1 MVGGRQILT
10 VKGDQ
15 QDDYFTVN
23 PQVTFFKSVF
33 RRHSRFS
40 IETITQSFDKQEIHA
55 TNDTI
60 ISLVGNDGIKRS
72 GDLLKSIYLT
82 FTLPDIYSGTYSG
95 TNDFYHF
102 KWIRNLGF
110 YIIKSA
116 KLRIGGSLIQD
127 FTGEWLDVHKE
138 LYLSD
143 EEKESIDKM
152 IGNTLDMTDP
162 EKSNG
167 NIINKTLQFEPAT
180 DENRYRISCKKYP
193 HSKKINEGGAL
204 NILFSD
210 GTVIKVNESGSFNE
224 GTNFVNDRTIPTI
237 YGRKIRVPLSFWF
250 TKSISQALPLISL
263 RDTPIELE
271 ITLRPINDLYT
282 VTNVNDSGVDSGSST
297 YRIKNNNSSANK
309 NTRIQHFLNDTSS
322 NYTTSYSSTEKTLIN
337 NKINI
342 NPELDLTYIF
352 LDNDERNKFAQG
364 NHQYL
369 IETVKKFEST
379 NNRNNQV
386 TIDTNSNNHVKEILV
401 IPKRTDAGNVNEWD
415 NFTNW
420 LQKGISPTSYSY
432 WLGDSFE
439 MNYYDTTVDRYPFP
453 SRKYSTDAGFKP
465 IYLKKDIIKS
475 MDILLNKTPL
485 FKTQTGTY
493 FQNQQ
498 VLEYFKTSSKDGIY
512 VYSFSLDPKNSTQP
526 SGSLN
531 FSHQDVNLRINF
543 NSIPQQTSYSSGN
556 EANYVSDYGFNVSI
570 YLVQYNILDIQQGTC
585 GLKFQG

>member
-23 PQVTFFKSVF
+23 PQVTFFKCVF
-33 RRHSRFS
+33 RRHTRFS

-82 FTLPDIYSGTYSG
+82 FTLPDIYSGTYS
-95 TNDFYHF
+95 TTSDYYHF
-102 KWIRNLGF
+102 QWIRNLGF

-116 KLRIGGSLIQD
+116 KLKIGGSLIQD

-152 IGNTLDMTDP
+152 IGNTLDMTNPDI
-162 EKSNG
+162 SDG
-167 NIINKTLQFEPAT
+167 NIVEKTT
-180 DENRYRISCKKYP
+180 TISSENNIRTTSRNYP
-193 HSKKINEGGAL
+193 HSKKTTDGT
-204 NILFSD
+204 LFSA
-210 GTVIKVNESGSFNE
+210 GTTIKVIHSGTFNE
-224 GTNFVNDRTIPTI
+224 GDNFVNDRTFPSI

-263 RDTPIELE
+263 QNTPIELE

-282 VTNVNDSGVDSGSST
+282 VSNTNTNSGIDTNAST
-297 YRIKNNNSSANK
+297 YRIKNNNSSSFN
-309 NTRIQHFLNDTSS
+309 NSQIQYFLKDSDP
-322 NYTTSYSSTEKTLIN
+322 NYTTSYSSTEKTLVN
-337 NKINI
+337 NTIKI

-379 NNRNNQV
+379 NNRTNQV

-420 LQKGISPTSYSY
+420 LQKDINPTSFTY
-432 WLGDSFE
+432 WEADTTDT
-439 MNYYDTTVDRYPFP
+439 NYYDTAVNRYPFP
-453 SRKYSTDAGFKP
+453 SRLYTTNTFFKP
-465 IYLKKDIIKS
+465 VYLKKDIIKS

-485 FKTQTGTY
+485 FKTQSGVY

-498 VLEYFKTSSKDGIY
+498 VLEYFRTSSKDGIY
-512 VYSFSLDPKNSTQP
+512 VYSFSLDPRNSTQP

-531 FSHQDVNLRINF
+531 FSQQDVDLRINF
-543 NSIPQQTSYSSGN
+543 NSIPQQSSFGTSN
-556 EANYVSDYGFNVSI
+556 EISYVSDYGYDVTI
-570 YLVQYNILDIQQGTC
+570 YLVQYNILDIQQGNC
-585 GLKFQG
+585 GLKFQA